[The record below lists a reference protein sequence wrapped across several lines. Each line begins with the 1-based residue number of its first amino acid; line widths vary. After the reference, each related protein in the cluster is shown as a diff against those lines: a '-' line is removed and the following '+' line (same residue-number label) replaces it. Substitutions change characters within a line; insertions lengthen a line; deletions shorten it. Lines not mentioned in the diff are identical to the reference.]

1 MHKFKTDSARKI
13 RGFTPSAIEAM
24 YNYNWPGNVREMINR
39 VRRAIVMAE
48 NKLISAEDL
57 DLAHF
62 TAQQTMSLAQAR
74 EAAEKRAIEAALLRH
89 RYRLGEA
96 AQDLGVSRAT
106 LSRLMVAYGL
116 REMIA
121 PGEEG
126 LPNERAEAH
135 E

>member
-1 MHKFKTDSARKI
+1 
-13 RGFTPSAIEAM
+13 
-24 YNYNWPGNVREMINR
+24 VREMINR

>member
-1 MHKFKTDSARKI
+1 
-13 RGFTPSAIEAM
+13 
-24 YNYNWPGNVREMINR
+24 
-39 VRRAIVMAE
+39 
-48 NKLISAEDL
+48 
-57 DLAHF
+57 
-62 TAQQTMSLAQAR
+62 MSLAQAR